1 MIPIRRF
8 WLSTVLAAAL
18 LFPALPSGTAG
29 QDSSAGAAF
38 APRQVLIRFKPSV
51 PLSTKAASLSLLRSR
66 PLARLAAIDVY
77 VVEIDERSDV
87 EEMVEL
93 FGRNPNI
100 AYAQPNYVYRAQ
112 VTPNDSLFGYQYAL
126 FNKGQQ
132 IGWVPGSPVGN
143 PNADIKAPQGWEETT
158 GSSSVIIGIVD
169 TGIDL
174 THPDLKNKLFGTGRD
189 FVNDDLVAA
198 DDYGHGTMVAGV
210 AGAETDN
217 GEGIAGVGWNCRLLP
232 VKVLDSLGAGT
243 EDRIIQGLLWA
254 VENGAKVISLSF
266 GAPTAGQALK
276 DAIKKIVETS
286 GVVVVAPTGNDNTS
300 VYAPAS
306 IDAHVLA
313 VAATDHNDARWIN
326 SNFGSEVDVA
336 APGFQIFTTYP
347 VVLSSGALPYRF
359 QDGTSLAAAHVA
371 GLAGLILSLKPGLT
385 PAEVMGILRYSADDV
400 NASLYKGKDEYVGWG
415 RINMEKAL
423 VPLVVSK

>member
-8 WLSTVLAAAL
+8 WFAAVLAGAL
-18 LFPALPSGTAG
+18 VFPARPAG
-29 QDSSAGAAF
+29 APRQDSLVGSAF
-38 APRQVLIRFKPSV
+38 APGQILVRFKPSV
-51 PLSTKAASLSLLRSR
+51 PRWTKAVSLSMLRSR
-66 PLARLAAIDVY
+66 ALARIEALDIY
-77 VVEIDERSDV
+77 VVGIDEQASV

-93 FGRNPNI
+93 FDRNPNV
-100 AYAQPNYVYRAQ
+100 AYAQPNYIYRAQ
-112 VTPNDSLFGYQYAL
+112 VTPNDSLFNYQYAL

-132 IGWVPGSPVGN
+132 IGWVPGSPVGS

-174 THPDLKNKLFGTGRD
+174 THPDLKNKIVGTGRD

-198 DDYGHGTMVAGV
+198 DDHGHGTMVAGV

-232 VKVLDSLGAGT
+232 VKVLDQLGLGT

-266 GAPTAGQALK
+266 GAPTAGLALK
-276 DAIKKIVETS
+276 DAIRKVVETS
-286 GVVVVAPTGNDNTS
+286 GVVVIAPTGNDNTA

-306 IDAHVLA
+306 LDSYVLA
-313 VAATDHNDARWIN
+313 VAATDHNDSRWVN

-336 APGFQIFTTYP
+336 APGYQIFTTYP
-347 VVLSSGALPYRF
+347 VAFSSGALPYRF

-371 GLAGLILSLKPGLT
+371 GLAGLILSLKPELT

-400 NASLYKGKDEYVGWG
+400 NASLYKGKDEYIGWG